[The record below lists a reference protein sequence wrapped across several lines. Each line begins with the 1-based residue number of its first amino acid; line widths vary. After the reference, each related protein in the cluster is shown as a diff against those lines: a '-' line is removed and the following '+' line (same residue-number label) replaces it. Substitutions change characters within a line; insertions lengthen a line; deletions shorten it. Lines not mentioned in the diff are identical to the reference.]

1 MMNFFYYYYYHH
13 HHYLCFYDLIDN
25 IIITIILLRHI
36 AGLHQLSMGLLRR
49 GASSMSLA
57 TLPFD
62 YYTHN
67 NPLPSVDMGLGGVS
81 RSQSVDY
88 EQYCDTASEAES
100 ETVMIVFF
108 YFYYFS
114 YLFSLYLLMKQL
126 LCRPLKH

>member
-1 MMNFFYYYYYHH
+1 
-13 HHYLCFYDLIDN
+13 
-25 IIITIILLRHI
+25 
-36 AGLHQLSMGLLRR
+36 MGMLRR

-67 NPLPSVDMGLGGVS
+67 NPLPSADTAGVS

-100 ETVMIVFF
+100 ETVMMITVFF
-108 YFYYFS
+108 YFSFES
-114 YLFSLYLLMKQL
+114 QLLKQYLWG
-126 LCRPLKH
+126 LCRPPKR